1 MEDQKNTVASLQPE
15 PKTSE
20 EQKRNLSNLKQQNE
34 AHNVKKV
41 SLGPN
46 TKR

>member
-1 MEDQKNTVASLQPE
+1 MEDQKEKAASLPPE
-15 PKTSE
+15 SKPSE

-34 AHNVKKV
+34 GHNVKKV

-46 TKR
+46 TER